1 MNQRNVCYF
10 VTRPQP
16 LAFPE
21 EIARQFAA
29 EIFWGG
35 ILVQEGSQRE
45 LEFLEIASHYNL
57 TPYLS
62 KSKTLLCDKNEIENH
77 PFYFLHVK
85 QDKDYPIPHCFDY
98 DQVCFADSKLICR
111 SGAEQT
117 RKIVLDPKKS
127 KYNLDIMTSPW
138 WPQPLLISRA
148 LKQTLEKEAITGYM
162 TVPCLEKGTQYPD
175 EFFDF
180 EVEDRALNEQA
191 NYHQLIVKAKVK
203 HNPRV
208 GTVQVTG
215 QCPRC
220 GTVQDYYTDIKT
232 GSEGEFRRTDF
243 DEVDIQLY
251 DGLISDNLGKF
262 DVSTKT
268 TIISAKFL
276 SILLRSD
283 VHGLS
288 RYSPLFKL
296 PHRFVDIVE

>member
-85 QDKDYPIPHCFDY
+85 QDKDYPIPPFFNY

-117 RKIVLDPKKS
+117 RKIVLDSKKS

-138 WPQPLLISRA
+138 WPYPLLISRA
-148 LKQTLEKEAITGYM
+148 LKRTLEAEEITGYT
-162 TVPCLEKGTQYPD
+162 TVPCLEKGIDYPEGS
-175 EFFDF
+175 EFF
-180 EVEDRALNEQA
+180 EVEERNLNDMA
-191 NYHQLIVKAKVK
+191 NYYQLIVTGKVK
-203 HNPRV
+203 SNPHV
-208 GTVQVTG
+208 GVAYIAR
-215 QCPRC
+215 QCPHC

-232 GSEGEFRRTDF
+232 GSEGEFRRMEF

-276 SILLRSD
+276 SILLKSD
-283 VHGLS
+283 VRGL
-288 RYSPLFKL
+288 RKHSPLFKL
-296 PHRFVDIVE
+296 PYRFVEVVE